1 MLRSVTSWLCCW
13 GDNNLPGPHRPW
25 LVKKHLGLWGRCLV
39 GNEGR
44 GDLYPFFKLL
54 PLGLGLL
61 WWFGTASSGCGIRRG
76 FGQGVGASASL
87 SVRLY
92 WPWKQGVCGYLPQ
105 DLRCVHFPQKWCY
118 GHRLWCRGQCR
129 VVTRSAWAVG
139 TSHRRWGDCLG
150 TISGGALVGIIHS
163 RLL

>member
-1 MLRSVTSWLCCW
+1 MLWSVTSWLCCW
-13 GDNNLPGPHRPW
+13 GDNTLPGTHRPW

-61 WWFGTASSGCGIRRG
+61 WWFGTASSGCGISRG

-87 SVRLY
+87 FVRLY

-105 DLRCVHFPQKWCY
+105 DLRCMHFPQRWCY
-118 GHRLWCRGQCR
+118 GHRLWCRG
-129 VVTRSAWAVG
+129 AVQ
-139 TSHRRWGDCLG
+139 SCDSQCLG
-150 TISGGALVGIIHS
+150 CGYFPQEMGWLFGHHLWRCLGGHHPF
-163 RLL
+163 